1 METEERLLKR
11 TKMKI
16 KSLCIFNS
24 IREDDLI
31 KKLYRMIDILDN
43 EDKNIEKILDSYN
56 DFAYE
61 LISDNGGSFKKYLID
76 KLVLED
82 NLLSKIV
89 EKRNI
94 EKLSYVKDV
103 ASKELDYIKE
113 ISEID
118 SREVKEII
126 INNYNLDEE
135 ESLIIE
141 SMIDWN
147 MNMED
152 GYKNPYSD
160 IDKFKEEIFIHKSW
174 NDVLD
179 MLIEF
184 YKNYGSGEFAK
195 YRAFVWENYDKEG
208 KLKGIDKP
216 DPIRLSELIGYES
229 QQEEII
235 KNTVRFL
242 KGYSANNILLYG
254 DRGTGKSSTVKA
266 IINEYYSMGLRLIEL
281 KKENLKDFTNIIRLL
296 KNKPQKFIIF
306 IDDLVFE
313 ENEDSYSA
321 MKTILDG
328 GVENR
333 PDNMIIY
340 ATTNRRHLVK
350 ETFADRAGLGS
361 SNSSDEIYANDTIQE
376 KLSLSDRFGITISFM
391 APDQNKFLEIVQGL
405 VKARGLE
412 IEEEYLF
419 REAKKWELWY
429 NGRSAR
435 TAKQFVDWIEGEILD
450 HKEDK
455 E

>member
-1 METEERLLKR
+1 
-11 TKMKI
+11 
-16 KSLCIFNS
+16 
-24 IREDDLI
+24 
-31 KKLYRMIDILDN
+31 
-43 EDKNIEKILDSYN
+43 
-56 DFAYE
+56 
-61 LISDNGGSFKKYLID
+61 
-76 KLVLED
+76 
-82 NLLSKIV
+82 
-89 EKRNI
+89 
-94 EKLSYVKDV
+94 
-103 ASKELDYIKE
+103 
-113 ISEID
+113 
-118 SREVKEII
+118 
-126 INNYNLDEE
+126 
-135 ESLIIE
+135 
-141 SMIDWN
+141 
-147 MNMED
+147 
-152 GYKNPYSD
+152 
-160 IDKFKEEIFIHKSW
+160 
-174 NDVLD
+174 
-179 MLIEF
+179 
-184 YKNYGSGEFAK
+184 
-195 YRAFVWENYDKEG
+195 
-208 KLKGIDKP
+208 
-216 DPIRLSELIGYES
+216 
-229 QQEEII
+229 
-235 KNTVRFL
+235 
-242 KGYSANNILLYG
+242 
-254 DRGTGKSSTVKA
+254 
-266 IINEYYSMGLRLIEL
+266 MGLRLIEL